1 MRPLVWQ
8 LEKVVRHVKFDITES
23 QQGGRHVI
31 RFVPRLG
38 IDGHD
43 DAGRGKVGRIALDDN
58 RRGGR
63 RAPVTFGH
71 VGPDLDDDLH
81 GAQLTMW

>member
-8 LEKVVRHVKFDITES
+8 LEKVVRHIQLDIPDT
-23 QQGGRHVI
+23 QQQRGNVI
-31 RFVPRLG
+31 RFVTRFG